1 MVNAAAPKDAPAGQV
16 CDHDALHAL
25 PGVDQSERDLVAA
38 AHHAMAHALLF
49 HHLLEFTRI
58 GVARPDDA
66 RLAVT
71 RQSTHLRQS
80 SQVATKDDAAALE
93 EVGLANG
100 RSGHAG
106 YDVLVGE
113 EGSGANRVLS
123 VTAVGRLVDGR
134 GKAVG
139 HAWIAP
145 SKSLGGHQQHAR
157 AFTGRVGRGGK
168 SCWPVTKHH
177 NVPDF
182 HFDASDKRA
191 TEGRA
196 IRHALG
202 PTLLLLRPE
211 GRRCVSEAT
220 IR

>member
-1 MVNAAAPKDAPAGQV
+1 MT
-16 CDHDALHAL
+16 
-25 PGVDQSERDLVAA
+25 
-38 AHHAMAHALLF
+38 HALLF

-58 GVARPDDA
+58 GVARSDNA

-71 RQSTHLRQS
+71 GQPTHLRQS
-80 SQVATKDDAAALE
+80 SHVTAEDDAAALE

-106 YDVLVGE
+106 HDVLVGE
-113 EGSGANRVLS
+113 EGPGANRVFS
-123 VTAVGRLVDGR
+123 VTAVGGLVDGR

-145 SKSLGGHQQHAR
+145 TKGFGGHQQHVR

-168 SCWPVTKHH
+168 SCRPVTKHH

-202 PTLLLLRPE
+202 PTLLLRRPE
-211 GRRCVSEAT
+211 GRRCVSEAA